1 MVISRGWEGGQAS
14 TGREEAGPFCGL
26 MRLILP
32 QQVGEVEMSEVFIS
46 IPV

>member
-14 TGREEAGPFCGL
+14 MGGEDTGPFCGS
-26 MRLILP
+26 MRLIVP
-32 QQVGEVEMSEVFIS
+32 QQVGELEISEVFIS